1 MAIEQKQESQGKE
14 ERVVLDLFDRVVIE
28 EDVSVYL
35 RVAQDYVQQLK
46 VSLILKIL
54 VGLLLALMLH
64 TSSCYNLGE

>member
-54 VGLLLALMLH
+54 VGLLLTLMLH

>member
-35 RVAQDYVQQLK
+35 RVAQDYVQQL
-46 VSLILKIL
+46 
-54 VGLLLALMLH
+54 
-64 TSSCYNLGE
+64 